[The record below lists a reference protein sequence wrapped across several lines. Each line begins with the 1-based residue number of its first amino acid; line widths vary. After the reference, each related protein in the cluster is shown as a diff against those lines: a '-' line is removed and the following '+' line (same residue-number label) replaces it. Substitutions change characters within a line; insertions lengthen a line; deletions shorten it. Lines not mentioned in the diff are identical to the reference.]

1 MPHLPSQGP
10 RTVTAPPPSPA
21 SMKSLPNRIFSVVL
35 KPDEDVVWEWTH
47 TPDGISYVT
56 GYTLLKKPQ

>member
-1 MPHLPSQGP
+1 
-10 RTVTAPPPSPA
+10 
-21 SMKSLPNRIFSVVL
+21 MKPLPNRIFSVVL